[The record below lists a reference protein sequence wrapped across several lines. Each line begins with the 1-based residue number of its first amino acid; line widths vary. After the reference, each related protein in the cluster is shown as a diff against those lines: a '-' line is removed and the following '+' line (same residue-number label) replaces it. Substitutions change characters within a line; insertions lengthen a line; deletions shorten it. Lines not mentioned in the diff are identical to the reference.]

1 MAASLI
7 KAELPDAEISMDTPA
22 VDWSGAWDLKKLSEL
37 CDYLIVMGYNYYW
50 SGSST
55 AGPVAPLDGESY
67 NVTKTVITYLN
78 AGVAPEKLL
87 LGVPWYG
94 YDWPVVS
101 SDRKSTTTGTGT
113 ARTFSEAQEIAN
125 TYLKTF
131 DQSTKTPWVSYPTP
145 STLRQLWFEDNMS
158 LLMKY
163 NLTNSKNLAGIG
175 IWALSYEGAYKE
187 VWSTINNAF
196 YESLSE
202 SNQIIKIYPNPVYGT
217 AEIQFSIVNKTDVS
231 LKIFDMIGKEIIVLF
246 NGKLEAGF
254 HTEIFNS
261 VPLAGGIYLC
271 VLRTGKESSTS
282 KIIVI
287 K

>member
-1 MAASLI
+1 
-7 KAELPDAEISMDTPA
+7 
-22 VDWSGAWDLKKLSEL
+22 
-37 CDYLIVMGYNYYW
+37 MGYNYFW

-78 AGVAPEKLL
+78 DGVAPEKLL

-101 SDRKSTTTGTGT
+101 SARKSTTTGTGT
-113 ARTFSEAQEIAN
+113 ARTFSEAQELAN

-131 DQSTKTPWVSYPTP
+131 DQSTKTPWVSYSTP

-163 NLTNSKNLAGIG
+163 NLINSKNLGGIG

-187 VWSTINNAF
+187 VWNTINNAF
-196 YESLSE
+196 YASLSE
-202 SNQIIKIYPNPVYGT
+202 NNQIIKIYPNPVDGM
-217 AEIQFSIVNKTDVS
+217 AEIQFAIVNKTDVS
-231 LKIFDMIGKEIIVLF
+231 LKIFDMLGKEIIVLF

-254 HTEIFNS
+254 HSEIFNS

-271 VLRTGKESSTS
+271 VLRTGKKSSTS